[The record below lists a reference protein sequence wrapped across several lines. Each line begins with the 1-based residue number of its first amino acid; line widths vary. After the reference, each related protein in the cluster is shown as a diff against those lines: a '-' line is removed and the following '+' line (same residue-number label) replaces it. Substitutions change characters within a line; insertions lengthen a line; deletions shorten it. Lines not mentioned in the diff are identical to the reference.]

1 VSVAEA
7 GETLKV
13 KTRNVLG
20 EPIFATPA
28 IADNNLYVRTAE
40 HLWAFGS
47 K

>member
-1 VSVAEA
+1 MTVTEA

-13 KTRNVLG
+13 KARNVLG

-28 IADNNLYVRTAE
+28 IADDNLYVRTAE